1 MCAPGWSQKIML
13 PDVHNRSPAAPPSTR
28 DMPEIA
34 FTTRTGEVV
43 AFDGRNKRR
52 SRRSPA
58 QIRKRM
64 RKLKMSPK
72 MIARA
77 VELRKNRR
85 PSR

>member
-1 MCAPGWSQKIML
+1 MPGVVAKIML
-13 PDVHNRSPAAPPSTR
+13 PDVHNRSPLPPSTR
-28 DMPEIA
+28 DMPEILSPRA
-34 FTTRTGEVV
+34 RDVV

-58 QIRKRM
+58 QIRSACAI
-64 RKLKMSPK
+64 KMSPK

-77 VELRKNRR
+77 VGLRKNRR